1 MALGN
6 VRWREYLA
14 VGTSSGWYVTLPL
27 DFVEECCWRKYFLQS
42 HSCKSLMRIVLGR
55 KISGLTRTVSLDE
68 YPMSAAFV
76 VERNQTWNI
85 WHDLGQVGDTFVDQ
99 YEICSNV
106 GSVVPLPCLSGFVIR
121 FCGNDYLISW
131 IFSVIIFIY
140 PDLFDSVLLGEFLEG
155 MSLWYIAAF
164 SFWNRITSDEIVEW
178 RMRFV
183 RNLTIVVWI
192 LRPTDDSLSP
202 GPCLGNVGMRGIGS
216 GPDVHYGNR

>member
-1 MALGN
+1 
-6 VRWREYLA
+6 
-14 VGTSSGWYVTLPL
+14 
-27 DFVEECCWRKYFLQS
+27 
-42 HSCKSLMRIVLGR
+42 
-55 KISGLTRTVSLDE
+55 
-68 YPMSAAFV
+68 
-76 VERNQTWNI
+76 
-85 WHDLGQVGDTFVDQ
+85 
-99 YEICSNV
+99 
-106 GSVVPLPCLSGFVIR
+106 VIR

-155 MSLWYIAAF
+155 M
-164 SFWNRITSDEIVEW
+164 ITSDEIAEW

-183 RNLTIVVWI
+183 RKLTIVVWI